1 MAFIDRRLQLCR
13 KKLALFQF
21 LMEGYD
27 GLAAVTTLD
36 AQTGTIQVSTDR
48 ENLSDLTTLIR
59 TIEED
64 IDSNKGD

>member
-1 MAFIDRRLQLCR
+1 
-13 KKLALFQF
+13 
-21 LMEGYD
+21 MEGYD

-48 ENLSDLTTLIR
+48 ENLSDLTALIR

-64 IDSNKGD
+64 IDFNKGD